1 MKGRRVL
8 VMFLAACA
16 FVALLAPSVAQAA
29 NTTCANAD
37 YIFPGERAAYTIGAS
52 GSLFFKTRVTA
63 GRSYTVIAWGPTT
76 DASEG
81 GVNLS
86 VELWSDNTCAVN
98 VAGLDSTDY
107 EPYVWNV
114 DSHAAD
120 QDSVIPTADGTL
132 YIQVANALGT
142 TYTTHVLVM
151 ETTLFS
157 PWWFVGG
164 TNQAY
169 IEMRNNMTA
178 ATVAHVTAYRA
189 NGTVCGTTD
198 VNVAANGNAAVEVAT
213 LGSCA
218 GAVSGSAQISFA
230 GTPGGMV
237 ANITTLNVTAGTSF
251 DSPFAP
257 RMAWSTFSR

>member
-1 MKGRRVL
+1 MKGRRLL
-8 VMFLAACA
+8 VMFFATCA
-16 FVALLAPSVAQAA
+16 FVGLVAPSVAQAA

-37 YIFPGERAAYTIGAS
+37 YIFLGERAAYTIGPV
-52 GSLFFKTRVTA
+52 GSLYFKTRVTA
-63 GRSYTVIAWGPTT
+63 GRSYTVLAWGPTT
-76 DASEG
+76 DNGEG

-86 VELWSDNTCAVN
+86 VELWSDNTCTTN
-98 VAGLDSTDY
+98 VAGLDPTDY
-107 EPYVWNV
+107 EPYVFNV
-114 DSHAAD
+114 DGHNSD
-120 QDSVIPTADGTL
+120 QDSVVPTADGTL
-132 YIQVANALGT
+132 YVQVANGLGSS
-142 TYTTHVLVM
+142 YTTHVLVI

-169 IEMRNNMTA
+169 IEMRNNMSA

-198 VNVAANGNAAVEVAT
+198 VTVAANGNAAVEVAT

-218 GAVSGSAQISFA
+218 GAVSGSAQIAFP

-237 ANITTLNVTAGTSF
+237 ANITTLNVAAGTSF

-257 RMAWSTFSR
+257 RMTWSTFSR